1 MNRIAFAPAVALLC
15 SLILAS
21 NAFAQAKATQAP
33 ATKAA
38 PAAAAQAPAARAKF
52 VRPIKGV
59 ANIEFM
65 QGTPKKIGGDI
76 VTVLKIRNVSSGA
89 ISLLKVDEYWYNK
102 KREVATGDSQPYRK
116 PFLPGEIIEITMR
129 SPFKPDLYQSQYQFS
144 HAYGGI
150 DVKRVKKF
158 E

>member
-38 PAAAAQAPAARAKF
+38 PAAAAQAPATPAKF

-59 ANIEFM
+59 AKIEFM

-144 HAYGGI
+144 HANGGI